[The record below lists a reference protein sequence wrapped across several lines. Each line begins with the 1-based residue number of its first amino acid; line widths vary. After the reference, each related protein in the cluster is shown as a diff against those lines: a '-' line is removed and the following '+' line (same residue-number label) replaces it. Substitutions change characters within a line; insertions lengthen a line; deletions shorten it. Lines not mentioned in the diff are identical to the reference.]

1 MDKRCCKGTIWRKG
15 FPALLVF
22 LGSLGFF
29 LVPRAL
35 YGKTAA
41 EVLKAYDGLSEKER
55 ENRLIEGATRE
66 GKLVFYGVTTVDQTK
81 RIFEE
86 FEKKY
91 PFVTISHH
99 RSGAGS
105 VYNKILT
112 ESRAN
117 RHEVDVVELE
127 SGPVYL
133 MVKSGLADPYLSPSR
148 KGIMPEFMDKDG
160 YWTAIYHLVVAL
172 GYNTNH
178 VRKEEVPKN
187 YESLLDPK
195 WKGRMSLDQTDM
207 HLMGTLLE
215 HWGRDKALAYFKK
228 LAANEPMLRRGR
240 SLQAQ
245 ILAAGEVHMAPWL
258 YGYRPA
264 TMKRQGAPVDT
275 TLLEPI
281 LTVPTYLMLAKNSP
295 HPHATA
301 LFIDWAL
308 SRDGAMRIFAE
319 ELGNA
324 APRLGYKDKY
334 PELIVSK
341 YLVVDPRHIGP
352 HFEEYTKL
360 FCSIFKGC

>member
-1 MDKRCCKGTIWRKG
+1 MKKGSDKCATWTKA
-15 FPALLVF
+15 FPALVVF
-22 LGSLGFF
+22 FASLEFF
-29 LVPRAL
+29 LVGKDL

-41 EVLKAYDGLSEKER
+41 EVLRAYDGLSEKER
-55 ENRLIEGATRE
+55 DDQLVEGAKRE
-66 GKLVFYGVTTVDQTK
+66 GKLIFYGVTTVDQTQ

-91 PFVTISHH
+91 PFVTILHH

-127 SGPVYL
+127 SGPVYS
-133 MVKSGLADPYLSPSR
+133 MAKSGLADPYLSPSR

-178 VRKEEVPKN
+178 VKKEELPKN
-187 YESLLDPK
+187 YDGLLDPK

-215 HWGRDKALAYFKK
+215 YWGRDKGLAYFKK
-228 LAANEPMLRRGR
+228 LAANEPSLRRGR

-245 ILAAGEVHMAPWL
+245 ILSGGEVHIAPWL

-275 TLLEPI
+275 MLLEPI

-295 HPHATA
+295 HPHAAA

-334 PELIVSK
+334 PELIVSR
-341 YLVVDPRHIGP
+341 YLVVDPKYIGP
-352 HFEEYTKL
+352 NFEEYTRL

>member
-1 MDKRCCKGTIWRKG
+1 MQRRWRESWHI
-15 FPALLVF
+15 LVVI
-22 LGSLGFF
+22 LGSMTIL
-29 LVPRAL
+29 LSPRIS
-35 YGKTAA
+35 YGKSAA
-41 EVLKAYDGLSEKER
+41 EVLKAYEGLSGRER
-55 ENRLIEGATRE
+55 ESKLEEGAKRE

-81 RIFEE
+81 HIFDE
-86 FEKKY
+86 FGKRY
-91 PFVTISHH
+91 PFISIAHH

-105 VYNKILT
+105 VYNKIVT
-112 ESRAN
+112 EARGN
-117 RHEVDVVELE
+117 RYEVDVIELE

-133 MVKSGLADPYLSPSR
+133 MAKSGWADPYLSPSR
-148 KGIMPEFMDKDG
+148 KGIMPEFMDKEG

-172 GYNTNH
+172 GYNTTH
-178 VRKEEVPKN
+178 VKNEEVPRS
-187 YESLLDPK
+187 YDALLDPK

-215 HWGRDKALAYFKK
+215 YWGKDKALAYFKK

-245 ILAAGEVHMAPWL
+245 ILAGGEVHMAPWL

-275 TLLEPI
+275 VLLEPI
-281 LTVPTYLMLAKNSP
+281 LTVPTYLMLAKNSS
-295 HPHATA
+295 HPHSAA

-324 APRLGYKDKY
+324 APRSGYKDKF
-334 PELIVSK
+334 PELVVSK
-341 YLVVDPRHIGP
+341 YLVVDPNFIGP
-352 HFEEYTKL
+352 NFEEYTKL
-360 FCSIFKGC
+360 FCSLFKGC